1 MLKKILLIFFGIALA
16 LVFIEGIF
24 RVSSFI
30 LGIYN
35 NYKIKQN
42 LDIKDKIIIA
52 CIGES
57 MTKRQYPK
65 FLDIMLRESGIKN
78 VEVIDEGV
86 SVDSNYLMNKLEN
99 KILKK
104 YKPDIIIAMMGL
116 KDEDDDLKKI
126 RKIPSK
132 IVSVFAFYKLFNIN
146 IFSNED
152 KETKTNNKDN
162 QEKSKT
168 FYPVDKKLDEKF
180 KIAMKFFYDEKYNEC
195 LKILFALE
203 YPSYVQGKVKCT
215 IIDALK
221 LSGRKKEFKDYV
233 LKNLENYIMFQSKM
247 FREETNINDLRDYI
261 KSMLFLFHSMNF
273 AEDTGFAV
281 EILKK
286 LFPIDNKELFKKITL
301 NSLDRIGE
309 IKSAMKQ
316 FELNDELRELNSI
329 IEKIANDE
337 IIFYNKKDSP
347 FSKTAIENYKKL
359 ADLCEKNN
367 IQLIVMQY
375 PTLSVLP
382 YKIYLKDYK
391 NIIFV
396 SNEENF
402 KKALK
407 EKKYFEIF
415 IDSSCGEFGHCTD
428 YGNELIAKNLT
439 KVIKKII

>member
-1 MLKKILLIFFGIALA
+1 MLKKILLIFFGIVLA
-16 LVFIEGIF
+16 LIFIESIF
-24 RVSSFI
+24 RVSSVI
-30 LGIYN
+30 LDICN

-42 LDIKDKIIIA
+42 LGIKDKIIIA

-57 MTKRQYPK
+57 MTKKQYPK
-65 FLDIMLRESGIKN
+65 FLDMMLKESGIKN
-78 VEVIDEGV
+78 VETIDEGV
-86 SVDSNYLMNKLEN
+86 RSVNSNYLMNKLEN
-99 KILKK
+99 KILKT

-116 KDEDDDLKKI
+116 QDENDDLKKI

-132 IVSVFAFYKLFNIN
+132 LFSFFAFYKLFNIN
-146 IFSNED
+146 IFD
-152 KETKTNNKDN
+152 KKDNKTQINKAN
-162 QEKSKT
+162 QEKSEQ
-168 FYPVDKKLDEKF
+168 FYPVDKKLDEKL
-180 KIAMKFFYDEKYNEC
+180 KIAKGYFNNRNYDAC
-195 LKILFALE
+195 LEILFTLD
-203 YPSYVQGKVKCT
+203 YPSHIQNEVEHMIVFV
-215 IIDALK
+215 LK
-221 LSGRKKEFKDYV
+221 LSGRKKEAKDYV
-233 LKNLENYIMFQSKM
+233 LKNLEKDIMLNVNIFQLIVIAQ
-247 FREETNINDLRDYI
+247 ETN
-261 KSMLFLFHSMNF
+261 S
-273 AEDTGFAV
+273 V

-286 LFPIDNKELFKKITL
+286 LFPIDNKKLFKKITL
-301 NSLDRIGE
+301 NSLDFIGKVKIVME
-309 IKSAMKQ
+309 K

-329 IEKIANDE
+329 IKKIDNND
-337 IIFYNKKDSP
+337 IVFYNKRHNP

-402 KKALK
+402 KNALK
-407 EKKYFEIF
+407 NKKYSDIF
-415 IDSSCGEFGHCTD
+415 LDSYGGEFGHCTD

>member
-1 MLKKILLIFFGIALA
+1 MLKKTVLIFFGIVLA
-16 LVFIEGIF
+16 LIFIEGIF

-42 LDIKDKIIIA
+42 LDTKDKIIIT

-57 MTKRQYPK
+57 MTEKQYPK
-65 FLDIMLRESGIKN
+65 FLDIMLKKSGIKN

-86 SVDSNYLMNKLEN
+86 GAVDSNYLMNKLEN

-116 KDEDDDLKKI
+116 KDEDIDFKKI
-126 RKIPSK
+126 RKFPSK

-146 IFSNED
+146 IFD
-152 KETKTNNKDN
+152 KEDNKINKVN
-162 QEKSKT
+162 QEKKET
-168 FYPVDKKLDEKF
+168 YCVVDQKLYEKF
-180 KIAMKFFYDEKYNEC
+180 KIAMNYFKDRNYDAC
-195 LKILFALE
+195 LEILFTLD
-203 YPSYVQGKVKCT
+203 YPSYIQKDVKHT

-221 LSGRKKEFKDYV
+221 LSGRKKEVKDYV
-233 LKNLENYIMFQSKM
+233 LKNLEEDIMFNLFQSI
-247 FREETNINDLRDYI
+247 RIANETN
-261 KSMLFLFHSMNF
+261 S
-273 AEDTGFAV
+273 V

-301 NSLDRIGE
+301 NSLDFIATV
-309 IKSAMKQ
+309 KSAMEK
-316 FELNDELRELNSI
+316 FKLNYELRELNSI
-329 IEKIANDE
+329 IEKIDNDD
-337 IIFYNKKDSP
+337 IVFYNKKHNP

-359 ADLCEKNN
+359 ANLCKKNN

-407 EKKYFEIF
+407 NKKYFEIF
-415 IDSSCGEFGHCTD
+415 IDSFGGEFGHCTY
-428 YGNELIAKNLT
+428 YGNNLIAKNLT

>member
-65 FLDIMLRESGIKN
+65 FLDIMLKESGVKN

-86 SVDSNYLMNKLEN
+86 GSVDSNYLMNKLEN

-116 KDEDDDLKKI
+116 KDEDTDLKKVK
-126 RKIPSK
+126 KIPSK
-132 IVSVFAFYKLFNIN
+132 IFSLFAFYKLFNIN

-180 KIAMKFFYDEKYNEC
+180 KTAMKLLYDKKYNEC
-195 LKILFALE
+195 LKILFELDYPCHIQQKTKFYIMVALFR
-203 YPSYVQGKVKCT
+203 
-215 IIDALK
+215 
-221 LSGRKKEFKDYV
+221 SGRKKDVKDYV
-233 LKNLENYIMFQSKM
+233 LKNLEEDIMY
-247 FREETNINDLRDYI
+247 DLLNSI
-261 KSMLFLFHSMNF
+261 KIAKELNS
-273 AEDTGFAV
+273 T

-286 LFPIDNKELFKKITL
+286 LFPIDDKELFKKMVL
-301 NSLDRIGE
+301 NSLTSVYDIRL
-309 IKSAMKQ
+309 AMDK
-316 FELNDELRELNSI
+316 LGLKDELKELNSI
-329 IEKIANDE
+329 IKNIDNDD
-337 IIFYNKKDSP
+337 IIFYNKKSNP

-359 ADLCEKNN
+359 ANLCKKNN

-375 PTLSVLP
+375 PTLNVLP

-407 EKKYFEIF
+407 KKKYFEIF
-415 IDSSCGEFGHCTD
+415 IDSYCGEFGHCTE
-428 YGNELIAKNLT
+428 YGNKLIAKNLT

>member
-1 MLKKILLIFFGIALA
+1 MLKKVLLIFFGIVLA
-16 LVFIEGIF
+16 LIFIEGIF

-65 FLDIMLRESGIKN
+65 FLDIMLKESGVKN

-86 SVDSNYLMNKLEN
+86 GAVDSNYLMNKLEN

-104 YKPDIIIAMMGL
+104 YKPDIIIAMMGV

-132 IVSVFAFYKLFNIN
+132 IFSVFAFYKLFNIN
-146 IFSNED
+146 IFDEE
-152 KETKTNNKDN
+152 ETKTNKDN
-162 QEKSKT
+162 QEKH
-168 FYPVDKKLDEKF
+168 VDKKLNEKF
-180 KIAMKFFYDEKYNEC
+180 KIAKKFFYDEKYDEC
-195 LKILFALE
+195 LKILFALD
-203 YPSYVQGKVKCT
+203 YPSHIQKKIKLFIVMALFRSGK
-215 IIDALK
+215 
-221 LSGRKKEFKDYV
+221 KKEVKDYV
-233 LKNLENYIMFQSKM
+233 LKNLEKDIMFSL
-247 FREETNINDLRDYI
+247 FLSVRIAEETN
-261 KSMLFLFHSMNF
+261 S
-273 AEDTGFAV
+273 V

-286 LFPIDNKELFKKITL
+286 LFPIDNKKLFKKITL
-301 NSLDRIGE
+301 NSLDVIYTVK
-309 IKSAMKQ
+309 IAMEKCGLTE
-316 FELNDELRELNSI
+316 ELKELNSI
-329 IEKIANDE
+329 VEQVNNSD
-337 IIFYNKKDSP
+337 IIFHNKKSNP

-359 ADLCEKNN
+359 ANLCKKNN

-375 PTLSVLP
+375 PTLSILP

-415 IDSSCGEFGHCTD
+415 IDSYCGEFGHCTD
-428 YGNELIAKNLT
+428 YGNKLIAKNLT

>member
-1 MLKKILLIFFGIALA
+1 MLKKVLLIFFGIVLA
-16 LVFIEGIF
+16 LIFIEGIF

-65 FLDIMLRESGIKN
+65 FLDIMLKESGVKN

-86 SVDSNYLMNKLEN
+86 GAVDSNYLMNKLEN

-116 KDEDDDLKKI
+116 KDEDIDFKKI
-126 RKIPSK
+126 KKVPSK

-146 IFSNED
+146 IFD
-152 KETKTNNKDN
+152 KEDNKINKVN
-162 QEKSKT
+162 QEKKET
-168 FYPVDKKLDEKF
+168 YCVVDQKLYEKF
-180 KIAMKFFYDEKYNEC
+180 KIAMNYFNDRNYDAC
-195 LKILFALE
+195 LEILFTLD
-203 YPSYVQGKVKCT
+203 YPSHIQKDVKHT

-221 LSGRKKEFKDYV
+221 LSGRKKEVKDYV
-233 LKNLENYIMFQSKM
+233 LKNLEEDIMFNLFQSI
-247 FREETNINDLRDYI
+247 RIANETN
-261 KSMLFLFHSMNF
+261 S
-273 AEDTGFAV
+273 V

-301 NSLDRIGE
+301 NSLDFIATV
-309 IKSAMKQ
+309 KSAMEK
-316 FELNDELRELNSI
+316 FKLNYELRELNSI
-329 IEKIANDE
+329 IEKIDNDD
-337 IIFYNKKDSP
+337 IVFYNKKHNP

-359 ADLCEKNN
+359 ANLCKKNN

-407 EKKYFEIF
+407 KKKYFKIF
-415 IDSSCGEFGHCTD
+415 IDSYCGEFGHCTE
-428 YGNELIAKNLT
+428 YGNKLIAKNLT